1 MAIDTRPPAAG
12 LSDPGA
18 VTANA
23 GATLPRRLGAW
34 SAGAV
39 VVGLIV
45 GSGIFRVPAQV
56 AREVPGAWTALL
68 LWAVGGAIALA
79 GALAIAELAAMLPR
93 AGGIYAFIRETYGP
107 VPAFLFGWTDFLIVR
122 PGSVAALGLISAGYM
137 STFVPLDGTAQ
148 RWVAALLAVLLAAAQ
163 YRSVLLGAAVQNAS
177 SLLKAGALL
186 VLALLLFALGDGSA
200 GSFAEPST
208 LRALTPAG
216 LGVALIAILWAYDG
230 WADVA
235 ALGGE
240 VKDPGRAL
248 PRAILGGMAAV
259 LVIYLAINAA
269 YLYVLP
275 LAATAASPLV
285 AADAATRVFGRAG
298 ASVVAALVIIATFGS
313 ANAVMMTGPRF
324 IFAMAA
330 DGLFFRRLA
339 AVHPRYGTPHVAIAA
354 TGALSVLYA
363 TSRSF
368 EQLTA
373 AIILGEWPFY
383 TLAVLAVILLRRRD
397 PERPRPYRSPFF
409 PLLPVVFVIASLA
422 LMAGALVSDTAL
434 TMLSFGIILSGL
446 PAYWLWRRYGA
457 RFRNS
462 ASSR

>member
-1 MAIDTRPPAAG
+1 VSARAD
-12 LSDPGA
+12 
-18 VTANA
+18 
-23 GATLPRRLGAW
+23 LPRRLGTW
-34 SAGAV
+34 SAAAV
-39 VVGLIV
+39 VIGMIV

-56 AREVPGAWTALL
+56 AREVPSAWTALL
-68 LWAVGGAIALA
+68 LWTVGGAVALA
-79 GALAIAELAAMLPR
+79 GALAIAELAAMMPR
-93 AGGIYAFIRETYGP
+93 AGGIYVFIRETYGP
-107 VPAFLFGWTDFLIVR
+107 LPAFLLGWTDFLIVR
-122 PGSVAALGLISAGYM
+122 PGSVAALGMISAGYM
-137 STFVPLDGTAQ
+137 STFFPLGDAAQ
-148 RWVAALLAVLLAAAQ
+148 RWVAVLLAILLAAAQ

-186 VLALLLFALGDGSA
+186 LLAVLLLALGDGSA
-200 GSFAEPST
+200 GAFAGSSAVS
-208 LRALTPAG
+208 ALAPAG
-216 LGVALIAILWAYDG
+216 LGLALIAVLWAFDG

-259 LVIYLAINAA
+259 LVLYLAINAA

-275 LAATAASPLV
+275 LDVMAGSPLV

-298 ASVVAALVIIATFGS
+298 ASLVAALVIVATFSS
-313 ANAVMMTGPRF
+313 ANAVMMTGPRL

-354 TGALSVLYA
+354 TGLLSVLYA
-363 TSRSF
+363 ASRTF

-373 AIILGEWPFY
+373 AIVLGEWPFY

-397 PERPRPYRSPFF
+397 PERARPYRAPLY
-409 PLLPVVFVIASLA
+409 PLLPALFVIASLA
-422 LMAGALVSDTAL
+422 LMVGALVTDTAL

-446 PAYWLWRRYGA
+446 PVYWLWRRYAGP
-457 RFRNS
+457 FMNS
-462 ASSR
+462 ASRR